1 MAPSEQHPDL
11 GRQRWWQWPTV
22 LSLDAPAVVLCWQG
36 LVAHLAG
43 VELGAAPR
51 FVLGASVWLS
61 YAGDRWIE
69 GWRLAPAQV
78 QTFRHAFSQ
87 RWRWPI
93 AAGGTLVLA
102 ADLAVAERY
111 LPPPDLI
118 GGLALL
124 GAVLAYLLSHQLIHR
139 RISWR
144 LPKEACV
151 ALLLTSGVALFV
163 VAGRLF
169 LLRPL
174 AEPLGF
180 FAGLCLA
187 NCALI
192 SLWEREVDRGH
203 GQTSLV
209 RQFRHAPA
217 FSRALPSL
225 AGRPRR
231 AAAAVAGPPAERTA
245 ALCVGASGLLL
256 GLVDRLEVRLG
267 RQAARVLA
275 DVALLTPAAPLLLQA
290 ARHCWGVPP

>member
-1 MAPSEQHPDL
+1 MAPGEGSPGR

-22 LSLDAPAVVLCWQG
+22 LSLDAPAVVLLWQA
-36 LVAHLAG
+36 LLAQAAG
-43 VELGAAPR
+43 VTLGAAPR

-69 GWRLAPAQV
+69 GWRLPPARIM
-78 QTFRHAFSQ
+78 TFRHSFYQ
-87 RWRWPI
+87 RRRWVI
-93 AAGGTLVLA
+93 AGLGTVVLA
-102 ADLAVAERY
+102 ADLLVAERY
-111 LPPPDLI
+111 LPPADLI
-118 GGLALL
+118 AGLVLL

-139 RISWR
+139 LNPWR

-151 ALLLTSGVALFV
+151 ALLLTGGVALFV
-163 VAGRLF
+163 LADRTG
-169 LLRPL
+169 LLRRV
-174 AEPLGF
+174 AAPLGM

-209 RQFRHAPA
+209 RQFRGAAA
-217 FSRALPSL
+217 FSRALPWVL
-225 AGRPRR
+225 AG
-231 AAAAVAGPPAERTA
+231 GA
-245 ALCVGASGLLL
+245 ALYGAAGAADARPVADCACASGLLL
-256 GLVDRLEVRLG
+256 GLVDRLEGRLG

-290 ARHCWGVPP
+290 WRHS